1 MVTESCLLRNFDR
14 GIARILP
21 LLVDLIQ
28 SLIDAIF
35 VKSFSDVNIGFLDEG
50 EFWKSLHIKAAWIG

>member
-50 EFWKSLHIKAAWIG
+50 EF